1 MYAVVFQVD
10 MKDDWEGNPDQD
22 LDGLVGFAKSLPGFV
37 RGTWTQAG
45 PRGLSFLLFAT
56 EEAARSLADNAAGP
70 PDGPA
75 TLRSVEV
82 YEVRRDV

>member
-10 MKDDWEGNPDQD
+10 MKDDWAGDPDQD
-22 LDGLVGFAKSLPGFV
+22 LDGLVGFAKSLPGFI
-37 RGTWTQAG
+37 RGTWVEAG
-45 PRGLSFLLFAT
+45 SRGLSFLLFAT
-56 EEAARSLADNAAGP
+56 EEAARSVADNASAP

-75 TLRSVEV
+75 TLRSVDV